1 MNKNYILS
9 TLISMVS
16 LLVGRNECGNKVLI
30 CFGIPLYEDDLRKI
44 EKAVLTNLNQIV
56 TVFWKKSN
64 SSDPHEC
71 EITLDFDAKLPYDRY
86 PLQGLLEGG
95 LKK

>member
-1 MNKNYILS
+1 MVNFTKIGITQGKNYTGELTSKI
-9 TLISMVS
+9 TS
-16 LLVGRNECGNKVLI
+16 LKYSI
-30 CFGIPLYEDDLRKI
+30 EDDLRKI

-64 SSDPHEC
+64 SSNPYEC